1 VFRPAPGKE
10 AARGFDCLATVG
22 VLENAARL
30 GNRGLL
36 EGMMSEI
43 AGRHSRNPR
52 LKGLMEIAVTRPDL
66 IEGIL
71 EAVARG
77 EMTIEQARR

>member
-1 VFRPAPGKE
+1 
-10 AARGFDCLATVG
+10 
-22 VLENAARL
+22 
-30 GNRGLL
+30 
-36 EGMMSEI
+36 
-43 AGRHSRNPR
+43 
-52 LKGLMEIAVTRPDL
+52 MEIAVTRPDL